1 MSPSLL
7 RLTGSSC
14 ASLLLSACILA
25 PRPATS
31 GAATAA
37 APQAAGAD
45 APARHAV
52 VAGQKLV
59 VWDGDSVGTSAKGW
73 QECNQK
79 PECRVALAADP
90 SAGKTGTGLKFQGQG
105 SDWMGFGWNWFGY
118 WPSDGGTD
126 ISAAKVLTFSI
137 KVESQAWDP
146 KALTLGL
153 RCSAGKKALGSG
165 PQQSRDSEVVAIAEF
180 VQDLGDGKW
189 HDVAIPLDRFVA
201 GKGAAF
207 DKRTAWEL
215 AVGTWSQSAQN
226 LSVYLDDVAFQ

>member
-7 RLTGSSC
+7 RLTGLSC

-31 GAATAA
+31 GAATAAA

-59 VWDGDSVGTSAKGW
+59 VWDGDSVGVSAKGW

-79 PECRVALAADP
+79 PECQVALAAEP

-105 SDWMGFGWNWFGY
+105 SDWLGFGWNWFGY

-137 KVESQAWDP
+137 KIESEAWDP

-153 RCSAGKKALGSG
+153 RCSAGKKE
-165 PQQSRDSEVVAIAEF
+165 SEFVAIAEF
-180 VQDLGDGKW
+180 TQDLGDGKW
-189 HDVAIPLDRFVA
+189 HDVVVPIDRFVA

-207 DKRTAWEL
+207 DKKTAWEL